1 VIVVADTSPINYMVQ
16 IGAIRVLPSL
26 YRRVVVPAAVW
37 EELLAAR
44 TPTIVKSWLAASN
57 DWLEVRSSSYA
68 APLSASLDGGE
79 AQAIQLALDIKAD
92 LVLMDDRRG
101 VVEARRLKLT
111 TTGTV
116 GVLVAAERAGLL
128 NAEDHLKRLLA
139 ETNFKCS
146 PAVAQDAFLQIQ
158 QIRSGSPR

>member
-1 VIVVADTSPINYMVQ
+1 MIVVADTSPINYMVQ
-16 IGAIRVLPSL
+16 IGAIQVLPAL
-26 YRRVVVPAAVW
+26 YRRVVVPAGVW

-44 TPTIVKSWLAASN
+44 TPIIVKSWLTASH
-57 DWLEVRSSSYA
+57 DWLEVRSSSYV
-68 APLSASLDGGE
+68 APLNSSLDPGE
-79 AQAIQLALDIKAD
+79 AQAIQLALDMKAE

-116 GVLVAAERAGLL
+116 GILVAAELAGLL
-128 NAEDHLKRLLA
+128 DAETNLKRLLA

-146 PAVAQDAFLQIQ
+146 PKVAQDAFLQIQ
-158 QIRSGSPR
+158 RMRSGSSR